1 LARRSNFWSSEVMRF
16 LLNRW
21 PDGICSYHGRDSGD
35 IAVMVE
41 APLHRKAKG
50 VRLRVESQLA
60 APERCDDL
68 LTWNAFSST
77 ELVIG
82 YVERCVQTNAAVVI
96 EVVLDSGQLD
106 LGAFGQVG
114 GLV

>member
-1 LARRSNFWSSEVMRF
+1 
-16 LLNRW
+16 
-21 PDGICSYHGRDSGD
+21 
-35 IAVMVE
+35 
-41 APLHRKAKG
+41 